1 MALIEGQ
8 GMRPRTRFWR
18 GPDLHDYH
26 DNRVLSG
33 GRISLRCVNH
43 KQCPGHC
50 SVFRD
55 RTEFRETTCHN
66 HDPNV
71 HRLQVRSL
79 RYALMERCRRGDQT
93 RFKKMYAEERV
104 RLKIS
109 AQAASR
115 IPLVKLRTAMRRAR
129 LENRPRLPR
138 SLKDLD
144 KILRQGQ
151 YKALSCSLD
160 GKDSVYAGRAG
171 SARQKNMSLI
181 FVSKRMLREM
191 NRRKTGKV
199 KELFCDATS
208 CPTPRGLK
216 VSQVW
221 NISTVRSHHVIPLV
235 RVLMR
240 KRTKEAYLAAL
251 EKIKSLAPRLNPQK
265 IMTDYESAE
274 QWALGR
280 AFLNAELHGC
290 LFHYSKAIGAK
301 ARKLGMYKVIKKNYH
316 VRSLVRWLTCLP
328 SLPVASIKKGLR
340 EIARRAVKKGVA
352 EHMVKLLQYWV
363 RTTNASESDNRM
375 LQDAVSVKR
384 PNVWDFIGGVI
395 EMEDATYCNLKVLRN
410 PVNRLRRRPLSAL
423 ANDRTIQALTE
434 DLDAGNISVRK
445 FIKVA
450 SYTTLRSLNRGL
462 NGKKRKRNI

>member
-1 MALIEGQ
+1 
-8 GMRPRTRFWR
+8 
-18 GPDLHDYH
+18 
-26 DNRVLSG
+26 
-33 GRISLRCVNH
+33 
-43 KQCPGHC
+43 
-50 SVFRD
+50 
-55 RTEFRETTCHN
+55 
-66 HDPNV
+66 
-71 HRLQVRSL
+71 
-79 RYALMERCRRGDQT
+79 
-93 RFKKMYAEERV
+93 MYAEERV

-151 YKALSCSLD
+151 YKPLSCTLD

-199 KELFCDATS
+199 KELFCDATF

-216 VSQVW
+216 ASQVW

-280 AFLNAELHGC
+280 AFPNAELHGC

-316 VRSLVRWLTCLP
+316 VRTLVRWLTCLP
-328 SLPVASIKKGLR
+328 LLPVASIKKGLR

-363 RTTNASESDNRM
+363 RFWLPKLHVLSVSGCADRTTNASESDNRM
-375 LQDAVSVKR
+375 LQDAVPVKR